1 MNLALTNKVV
11 LITGAN
17 GGIGQAISL
26 AFIQE
31 GATLLAGYRGDVSK
45 LDELKSMLTADQQN
59 QVKPIHLD
67 LGDIAQC
74 KVAIDEAVDHF
85 GAIDV
90 LVNCAGT
97 AIEKPFLLTEFDE
110 IEKQTTANFT
120 APIKLTQLVLKHMML
135 NRKGSV
141 INVSS
146 VHGFRFGRGVA
157 VYAANKSAIERFT
170 QALALEV
177 GRNDIRVNAVC
188 PGMVETKMIQ
198 SLQKNMPPD
207 ILKRCPIS
215 RPGKPHE
222 IANAVLFLASETM
235 SSYITGTTLVVDGGI
250 SI

>member
-17 GGIGQAISL
+17 GGIGQAISS
-26 AFIQE
+26 AFIAE

-45 LDELKSMLTADQQN
+45 LDELKSMLNADQQN
-59 QVKPIHLD
+59 QVKPILLD
-67 LGDIAQC
+67 LDDIAKC
-74 KVAIDEAVDHF
+74 KVTIDEAADEF
-85 GAIDV
+85 GAIEV

-110 IEKQTTANFT
+110 IDKQTTANFS

-177 GRNDIRVNAVC
+177 GRNGIRVNAVC
-188 PGMVETKMIQ
+188 PGMIETKMIQ

-215 RPGKPHE
+215 RPGKPYE

>member
-31 GATLLAGYRGDVSK
+31 GATLMAGYRGDVSK

-59 QVKPIHLD
+59 QVKPIQLD

-110 IEKQTTANFT
+110 IDKQTTANFT

-177 GRNDIRVNAVC
+177 GRNGIRVNAVC
-188 PGMVETKMIQ
+188 PGMIETKMIQ

-215 RPGKPHE
+215 RPDKPHE